1 MRSIFRPLVQHEF
14 SDQKI
19 AHPAFAGHDLDP
31 SQHLRPQPTHG
42 LWIFDRG
49 DIDGQVDVCADRVNR
64 QDHRL
69 ADLAAELRQLHLA
82 DTDNIERIRRD
93 YGRQVREYRSEALMQ
108 G

>member
-1 MRSIFRPLVQHEF
+1 MQQWTQ
-14 SDQKI
+14 DQ
-19 AHPAFAGHDLDP
+19 AVAFECARECIVELMVICSAELGDL
-31 SQHLRPQPTHG
+31 
-42 LWIFDRG
+42 
-49 DIDGQVDVCADRVNR
+49 DGQVDVCADRVNR
-64 QDHRL
+64 QERRL

>member
-1 MRSIFRPLVQHEF
+1 MWPLV
-14 SDQKI
+14 
-19 AHPAFAGHDLDP
+19 PVDP
-31 SQHLRPQPTHG
+31 SQVNSMQQWTQDQAVAFECARECIVELMAICSAE
-42 LWIFDRG
+42 LG
-49 DIDGQVDVCADRVNR
+49 DLDGQVDVCADHVNR
-64 QDHRL
+64 QEQRL